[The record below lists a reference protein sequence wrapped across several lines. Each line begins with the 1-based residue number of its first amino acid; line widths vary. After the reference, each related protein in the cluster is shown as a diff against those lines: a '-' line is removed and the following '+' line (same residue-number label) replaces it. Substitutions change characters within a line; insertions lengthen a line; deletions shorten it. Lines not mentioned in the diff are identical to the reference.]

1 MNDADYA
8 VFQEMFVTDG
18 WKQLKEDLENM
29 AHVYNDVQTTNAL
42 ESLYERRGKLEIIA
56 MLLNLEETAELN
68 RNLEGS
74 NLEWWAD
81 DNR

>member
-1 MNDADYA
+1 MDDADYA

-29 AHVYNDVQTTNAL
+29 AHVYNDVQTTNSL

>member
-1 MNDADYA
+1 
-8 VFQEMFVTDG
+8 
-18 WKQLKEDLENM
+18 M
-29 AHVYNDVQTTNAL
+29 AHVYNDVQTTNSL

-56 MLLNLEETAELN
+56 MLLNLEETTELN

>member
-1 MNDADYA
+1 MDDTDYA
-8 VFQEMFVTDG
+8 IFQEMFVTDG
-18 WKQLKEDLENM
+18 WKQLKEDLVNM
-29 AHVYNDVQTTNAL
+29 AHVYNDVQTTNSL

-68 RNLEGS
+68 RSIEGS
-74 NLEWWAD
+74 NLSWWTD

>member
-29 AHVYNDVQTTNAL
+29 AHVYNDVQTTNSL
-42 ESLYERRGKLEIIA
+42 ESLYERR
-56 MLLNLEETAELN
+56 
-68 RNLEGS
+68 
-74 NLEWWAD
+74 
-81 DNR
+81 

>member
-1 MNDADYA
+1 MDDTDYA

-18 WKQLKEDLENM
+18 WKQLKEDLVNM
-29 AHVYNDVQTTNAL
+29 AHVYNDVQTTNSL

-68 RNLEGS
+68 RSIEGS
-74 NLEWWAD
+74 NLSWWTD